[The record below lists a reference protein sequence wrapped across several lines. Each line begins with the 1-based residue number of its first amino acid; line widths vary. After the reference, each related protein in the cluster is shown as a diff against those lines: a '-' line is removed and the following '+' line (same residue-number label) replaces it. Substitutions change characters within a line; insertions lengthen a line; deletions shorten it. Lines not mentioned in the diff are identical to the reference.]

1 MCKAHAEW
9 GNEVQSLVQ
18 QLPDLDHEAIDWDPE
33 RCLTVGY
40 ISPDLFTHSV
50 SYFAEAPLSHHD
62 SGRYMAF
69 TQYMAFLILQVIIHS
84 AAILALQ
91 HKNACNALWK
101 QGETEPSASLKVSE
115 QSNAV
120 VSRTLTLPGKLY
132 TCSGSLYL
140 CYDSCLGL

>member
-1 MCKAHAEW
+1 LQLAPCSRNAGQNRLLALNYSYPGEHPFVCKAHAEW

-50 SYFAEAPLSHHD
+50 SYFAEAPLSHHN

-84 AAILALQ
+84 AAILAL
-91 HKNACNALWK
+91 
-101 QGETEPSASLKVSE
+101 
-115 QSNAV
+115 
-120 VSRTLTLPGKLY
+120 
-132 TCSGSLYL
+132 
-140 CYDSCLGL
+140 